1 MTGFGTNVLGFGSGG
16 GGGPVTLET
25 QTLINGQENYNSV
38 TTSNFIADGGTLI
51 IPANFWV
58 WGNGASSSALHVN
71 TPNCIIEN
79 YGKIIGQANGG
90 KAVNISVTGV
100 TVINHSGAYIAGAGG
115 AGGGG
120 NCGGGGTGAG
130 YSNTQLNATGA
141 SASGAGAGGGGGA
154 GAGGSGYFTNASGF
168 CGTGTARGGK
178 ILPGSGGSAGS
189 NSGAG
194 GSGGSAG
201 GGSNNYVY
209 GAGGG
214 GGWGAS
220 GGRSA
225 NLGSSGGK
233 AIEDN
238 GNSYTLS
245 NSGTTYG
252 ATT

>member
-16 GGGPVTLET
+16 GGGPVTLTT
-25 QTLINGQENYNSV
+25 QALINGQENYNSV
-38 TTSNFIADGGTLI
+38 TTSDFISDGGTLI

-58 WGNGASSSALHVN
+58 WGNSAYNGAMSVD

-79 YGKIIGQANGG
+79 YGNIIGQADGG
-90 KAVNISVTGV
+90 RAMAIIAAGV
-100 TVINHSGAYIAGAGG
+100 TIINHSGAYIAGAGG

-120 NCGGGGTGAG
+120 NCGGGGGGAG

-141 SASGAGAGGGGGA
+141 SEGNANGGAGGGA
-154 GAGGSGYFTNASGF
+154 GAGGSGYFTNAAGF

-178 ILPGSGGSAGS
+178 ILPGNGGAGGWV
-189 NSGAG
+189 SGAG
-194 GSGGSAG
+194 GSGGNAG
-201 GGSNNYVY
+201 GGSGNYVY

-225 NLGSSGGK
+225 NLGSAGGS
-233 AIEDN
+233 AIDH
-238 GNSYTLS
+238 GGLSYTLS
-245 NSGTTYG
+245 NSGTIYG
-252 ATT
+252 AS